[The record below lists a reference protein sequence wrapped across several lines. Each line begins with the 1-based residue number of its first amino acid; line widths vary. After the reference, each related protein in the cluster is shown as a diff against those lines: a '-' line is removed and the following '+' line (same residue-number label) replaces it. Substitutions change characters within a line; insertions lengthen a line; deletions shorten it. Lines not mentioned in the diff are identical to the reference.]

1 MEKNKKKLKINLVR
15 LNGDDSGHS
24 CGYCKNSETGVKN
37 NTSFSFGFSTDYYPV
52 EIYEDMMFSG
62 WRRCGDYTYKPNLFK
77 SCCKSYSCRLNV
89 EKYKMNKEQKKVL
102 KKFEKYLNGYFDEN
116 NKLIKEEVEEKKPVC
131 DNYLNELQNVY
142 KSFIDANELKDIL
155 NKYNITVPKNQIVRN
170 QNRKNGDYS
179 TNILITIKNQLKK
192 NKIEENQISNIITNI
207 FKIFENIFNSIKEKY
222 LISLCEKTFHINLTV
237 INKEEYNKFYNENYK
252 IEKKQNKK
260 EEEKKTKEP
269 KGIKHKYTFELTDK
283 YEATKEKIEI
293 YAKYQMKVHK
303 DKEEE
308 CTIERY
314 NRAWG
319 ESNLISEENCI
330 KLPENLKEKTENPE
344 IFPKKYGTYN
354 FLHKIDNKI
363 IAVGVWDILPTSL
376 SSVYLYYDPD
386 YSFLDLGTLTAIK
399 EIEYIKKFH
408 DLIDNK
414 FKYYVM
420 GFYIDNCVKMRYKG
434 EFHPTEILDPFSL
447 NFVDLDNV
455 RDIIKD
461 NKCHKLSN
469 EKTRSDFI
477 QLNND
482 EINAISNSLTINY
495 KGKKINFNS
504 FVDFYIIERYRDMI
518 KNQLKRFLSLIG
530 KKIYETIN
538 FIVDFN

>member
-1 MEKNKKKLKINLVR
+1 
-15 LNGDDSGHS
+15 
-24 CGYCKNSETGVKN
+24 
-37 NTSFSFGFSTDYYPV
+37 
-52 EIYEDMMFSG
+52 
-62 WRRCGDYTYKPNLFK
+62 
-77 SCCKSYSCRLNV
+77 
-89 EKYKMNKEQKKVL
+89 
-102 KKFEKYLNGYFDEN
+102 
-116 NKLIKEEVEEKKPVC
+116 
-131 DNYLNELQNVY
+131 
-142 KSFIDANELKDIL
+142 
-155 NKYNITVPKNQIVRN
+155 
-170 QNRKNGDYS
+170 
-179 TNILITIKNQLKK
+179 
-192 NKIEENQISNIITNI
+192 
-207 FKIFENIFNSIKEKY
+207 
-222 LISLCEKTFHINLTV
+222 
-237 INKEEYNKFYNENYK
+237 
-252 IEKKQNKK
+252 
-260 EEEKKTKEP
+260 
-269 KGIKHKYTFELTDK
+269 
-283 YEATKEKIEI
+283 
-293 YAKYQMKVHK
+293 MKVHK
-303 DKEEE
+303 DKKEE

-319 ESNLISEENCI
+319 ESNLISEENSI

-354 FLHKIDNKI
+354 FIHKIDNKI

-386 YSFLDLGTLTAIK
+386 YSFLDLGTLSAIK

-447 NFVDLDNV
+447 NFVYLDNV

-482 EINAISNSLTINY
+482 EINTISNSLTINY

-538 FIVDFN
+538 FIVDFS

>member
-1 MEKNKKKLKINLVR
+1 MN
-15 LNGDDSGHS
+15 
-24 CGYCKNSETGVKN
+24 
-37 NTSFSFGFSTDYYPV
+37 
-52 EIYEDMMFSG
+52 
-62 WRRCGDYTYKPNLFK
+62 
-77 SCCKSYSCRLNV
+77 
-89 EKYKMNKEQKKVL
+89 YKMFIKVL
-102 KKFEKYLNGYFDEN
+102 LK
-116 NKLIKEEVEEKKPVC
+116 
-131 DNYLNELQNVY
+131 
-142 KSFIDANELKDIL
+142 LKDIL

-222 LISLCEKTFHINLTV
+222 SISLCEKTFHINLTV

-252 IEKKQNKK
+252 IENKKNKK
-260 EEEKKTKEP
+260 EEEKKIKEP

-293 YAKYQMKVHK
+293 YEKYQMKVHK
-303 DKEEE
+303 DKKEE

-354 FLHKIDNKI
+354 FIHKIDNKI

-386 YSFLDLGTLTAIK
+386 YSFLDLGTLSAIK

-482 EINAISNSLTINY
+482 EINTISNSLTINY

-538 FIVDFN
+538 FIVDFS